1 MIVTICGAY
10 RNSGDHLIGARG
22 RALVRRFVDPDVITL
37 DRKAISP
44 ADYEV
49 MNRASAVL
57 LCGGPAYQKE
67 IYPKIYPL
75 DLDRVKTKVIP
86 FGLGWK
92 APVGMDPSRFA
103 FAPAAQ
109 TFVTRVHDGIT
120 ESSVRDPLT
129 WQVIR
134 NHGIPNVRMTGCP
147 AWYSLDHLE
156 NGYRHKPEPK
166 SIVLS
171 MPAVMQPGVQE
182 LMEWLTRR
190 FPKARRTV
198 SFHHGLV
205 PSFDR
210 KGLKK
215 AGHFLA
221 FSARAI
227 RQGWRVESLAGSL
240 PKMEALYGAA
250 DLHIGYRVHAHLL
263 CLSQRTAS
271 ILVNEDI
278 RGEGQA
284 RALGQVPLSVNGGDV
299 APIIAEIESHYSS
312 RGEAVERA
320 VETMRATFGEMHS
333 FLQTIR

>member
-22 RALVRRFVDPDVITL
+22 RALVRRFVDEDVVTL
-37 DRKAISP
+37 DRKAISEG
-44 ADYEV
+44 DYAI

-67 IYPKIYPL
+67 IFPKIYPL
-75 DLDRVKTKVIP
+75 DLDRVKVKVVP

-92 APVGMDPSRFA
+92 APVGMDPGRFA

-109 TFVTRVHDGIT
+109 AFVSRVHEGIA

-134 NHGIPNVRMTGCP
+134 NQGIENVRMTGCP
-147 AWYSLDHLE
+147 AWYDIDHLE
-156 NGYRHKPEPK
+156 TAYRHKPEPR

-171 MPAVMQPGVQE
+171 MPAVMQPGVVE

-198 SFHHGLV
+198 SFHHGLI
-205 PSFDR
+205 PSYDS
-210 KGLKK
+210 KGMKK
-215 AGHFLA
+215 AGRFLA
-221 FSARAI
+221 FSAKAVRL
-227 RQGWRVESLAGSL
+227 GWGVQSLAASL

-250 DLHIGYRVHAHLL
+250 DLHVGYRVHAHLL
-263 CLSQRTAS
+263 CLSRRTAS
-271 ILVNEDI
+271 VLINEDI

-284 RALGQVPLSVNGGDV
+284 RALGQTPLSVGNGDIG
-299 APIIAEIESHYSS
+299 PITAEIDALYAT

-320 VETMRATFGEMHS
+320 VETMRSTFPEMRG
-333 FLQTIR
+333 FLETLG